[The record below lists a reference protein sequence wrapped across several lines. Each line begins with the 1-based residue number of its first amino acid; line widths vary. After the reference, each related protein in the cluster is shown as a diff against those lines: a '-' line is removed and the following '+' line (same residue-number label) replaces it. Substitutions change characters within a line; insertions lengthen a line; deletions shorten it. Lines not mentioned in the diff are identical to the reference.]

1 MVRTQQSQTVR
12 RSGHPRVKLS
22 SGQDTA
28 ESGCAVV
35 RTPQNQTNRW
45 CEHPRIRLCS
55 GQNPAESDCALV
67 RTPQS
72 QTVQWSG
79 HNEVK
84 LYCLQNSVR
93 YFVKYFNS
101 VEMYLVW
108 VGLMFLLSRYLVV
121 NSYSVDANVIF
132 PQKESLY
139 RFLQY
144 ISGSVYTYIILSANA
159 EALRS
164 IYNNLNLDHLLD
176 S

>member
-1 MVRTQQSQTVR
+1 M
-12 RSGHPRVKLS
+12 
-22 SGQDTA
+22 
-28 ESGCAVV
+28 
-35 RTPQNQTNRW
+35 
-45 CEHPRIRLCS
+45 
-55 GQNPAESDCALV
+55 
-67 RTPQS
+67 
-72 QTVQWSG
+72 QWSG

-108 VGLMFLLSRYLVV
+108 VGLVFLLSRYLVV

-144 ISGSVYTYIILSANA
+144 ISGSVYI
-159 EALRS
+159 
-164 IYNNLNLDHLLD
+164 
-176 S
+176 